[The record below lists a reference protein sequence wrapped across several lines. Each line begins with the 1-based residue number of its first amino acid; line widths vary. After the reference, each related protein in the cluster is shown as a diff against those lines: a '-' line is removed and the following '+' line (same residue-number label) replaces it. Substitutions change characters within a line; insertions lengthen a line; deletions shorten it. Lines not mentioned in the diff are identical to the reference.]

1 MLEVRSP
8 GCARA
13 GEVIVPARGKDPEE
27 ASIVD
32 DLERYEQHEQHDDDG
47 ERDARAAAPARWR
60 PRRELRRHERGGE
73 KFGCGSRRCKP
84 RLLSR
89 RGILVSLQVFRTRLV
104 QHARL
109 LDAAHLAWT
118 RRAVELDLVIG
129 TRHGRLLLVRG
140 LVARTSRVKEGS
152 LCPIGPWSLRAPCT
166 LILKNLRTSP
176 APHGVCKPPR
186 PTRTRTP
193 PFGLRRCGSACGRCA
208 ASSLHHGGSSTL
220 PLMRVTRSSRR
231 AWLWRPVQARHT
243 RPA

>member
-129 TRHGRLLLVRG
+129 TRHGRLLLRCVRG
-140 LVARTSRVKEGS
+140 LVARTSRVKERVAFILGS
-152 LCPIGPWSLRAPCT
+152 AVLSGHLART
-166 LILKNLRTSP
+166 LIQNLRSRHPTAAFANLRVRHAGTPLRTS
-176 APHGVCKPPR
+176 KMR
-186 PTRTRTP
+186 L
-193 PFGLRRCGSACGRCA
+193 GLRSVRRLELASWRVVNAAFDASHKIFAAGMALATCA
-208 ASSLHHGGSSTL
+208 GPPH
-220 PLMRVTRSSRR
+220 
-231 AWLWRPVQARHT
+231 
-243 RPA
+243 